1 MLSRWKVAVI
11 TGLFAFGALSFVLG
25 LFPLLADIFWILWFA
40 GCGACI
46 LALVLT
52 VVVPSPR
59 SASNRSETGR
69 PDSSRPEA
77 GRSAVNRHAPRRS
90 AADSADGVSQP

>member
-59 SASNRSETGR
+59 SA
-69 PDSSRPEA
+69 A
-77 GRSAVNRHAPRRS
+77 NRHAPRSS
-90 AADSADGVSQP
+90 AADSADGVSPP

>member
-1 MLSRWKVAVI
+1 MLSKWKVTVI
-11 TGLFAFGALSFVLG
+11 TGLFAFGALSFILG
-25 LFPLLADIFWILWFA
+25 LFPLLAGIFWILWFA

-59 SASNRSETGR
+59 SAANR
-69 PDSSRPEA
+69 
-77 GRSAVNRHAPRRS
+77 
-90 AADSADGVSQP
+90 AAAKTSVSGHPATDRTAEGPADGVSRP